1 MMLGVEKPRG
11 AVRNTLPEGRGRKGV
26 WADYMWGTKIYIFK
40 QFLTALNSV
49 WQIFKAVTT
58 SHQIGLLFKLS
69 KYQDIIMF
77 KRYYTYYSR
86 KFRLL
91 RVNKGLEK
99 LRLL

>member
-40 QFLTALNSV
+40 QFLAALNSF

-77 KRYYTYYSR
+77 KRYYSR
-86 KFRLL
+86 KFRLC
-91 RVNKGLEK
+91 
-99 LRLL
+99 

>member
-40 QFLTALNSV
+40 QFLTALNSF

-58 SHQIGLLFKLS
+58 SRQIGLLLS
-69 KYQDIIMF
+69 CQNIK
-77 KRYYTYYSR
+77 T
-86 KFRLL
+86 LL
-91 RVNKGLEK
+91 CSNFITVGNLDCVESE
-99 LRLL
+99 

>member
-40 QFLTALNSV
+40 Q
-49 WQIFKAVTT
+49 IFKAVTT
-58 SHQIGLLFKLS
+58 SHQIGLLLKLS

-77 KRYYTYYSR
+77 KLYYSR
-86 KFRLL
+86 KFRLC
-91 RVNKGLEK
+91 
-99 LRLL
+99 